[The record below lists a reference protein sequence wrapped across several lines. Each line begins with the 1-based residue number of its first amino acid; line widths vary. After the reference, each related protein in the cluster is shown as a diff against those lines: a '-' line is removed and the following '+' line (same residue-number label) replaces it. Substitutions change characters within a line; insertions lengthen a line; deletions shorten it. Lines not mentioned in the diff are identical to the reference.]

1 MRKVALLLIATTASL
16 YTLAQDV
23 SREAQAVSARTVKN
37 EGGKTTGSWT
47 KGGQFSINV
56 NQGGFDNWISAG
68 DADWS
73 IGANGYVNLFANK
86 AWAGKKSGK
95 AKQWTNNLDVYEGVL
110 NVHNERTNVST
121 FNKLD
126 DRIDLLSKYS
136 VPVTKTVSFA
146 TVGNVRTQLYDT
158 KSDGKR
164 KSGFFAPAVVT
175 IAPGFQWNPT
185 TYFSAFLSPLSSRW
199 VVISNGP
206 NSLVQ
211 GIPAAKPF
219 GVFPNRKVD
228 WQPGGF
234 AQFLFNK
241 GLGKEKKVNLKS
253 RLDLYSNY
261 ANDPQNVDIFFD
273 NFLSFKVTKWISAGV
288 NMTMIYDDD
297 IKQFGWTRNKPGL
310 QYNHNIGIGITRKF

>member
-1 MRKVALLLIATTASL
+1 MRKVALLLIATTVSL

-23 SREAQAVSARTVKN
+23 AREAQAVASRTVKN

-47 KGGQFSINV
+47 KGGQFTINL
-56 NQGGFDNWISAG
+56 NQGGYDNWISAG

-73 IGANGYVNLFANK
+73 IGGNGYINLFANK

-95 AKQWTNNLDVYEGVL
+95 AKQWTNNLDVFEGIL

-136 VPVTKTVSFA
+136 VPVTNKVSFA
-146 TVGNVRTQLYDT
+146 AVGNVRTQLYDT
-158 KSDGKR
+158 KIDGKR

-175 IAPGFQWNPT
+175 LAPGFQWNPA
-185 TYFSAFLSPLSSRW
+185 TYFSAFLSPFSNRW
-199 VVISNGP
+199 VVLSNGP
-206 NSLVQ
+206 NSIAQ
-211 GIPAAKPF
+211 GIPSAKPF
-219 GVFPNRKVD
+219 GVFPNRKID
-228 WQPGGF
+228 WQPGAF
-234 AQFLFNK
+234 AQLLFNK
-241 GLGKEKKVNLKS
+241 ALGKEKKVNLKS

-273 NFLSFKVTKWISAGV
+273 NYLSFKITKWVSVGV
-288 NMTMIYDDD
+288 NLTMIYDND
-297 IKQFGWTRNKPGL
+297 IKSFGYNRNVAGL
-310 QYNHNIGIGITRKF
+310 QYNHNIGFGVTRRF